1 LRPPQSGC
9 TAHANTIE
17 MIVDDVINYGE
28 SLLVIG
34 KTHGLPVRA
43 RLLGAQADAAVA
55 GSVLRLAWYPADA
68 HILAR
73 SAKVATVDRR
83 DDGE

>member
-1 LRPPQSGC
+1 MIRPERLRPPRGGRIE
-9 TAHANTIE
+9 HANTIE
-17 MIVDDVINYGE
+17 MMVDDVINYGE

-43 RLLGAQADAAVA
+43 RLVGAHAGAAAA

-73 SAKVATVDRR
+73 C
-83 DDGE
+83 